1 MSGENQQVNT
11 SNTSSGRFGSVTLS
25 EINQAINQAISQSGL
40 GLTGPQLTP
49 TKLFIQITK
58 LHYSKMTS
66 GTNMKWVMDD
76 VCRTRGCLVQY
87 GQSLEKE
94 TEAETETTKNPKW
107 LVALYDVVISL
118 GIISAL
124 KHSGQEVEP
133 EVIGALVQKTTQSW
147 NEMVELTNT
156 LDSSR

>member
-11 SNTSSGRFGSVTLS
+11 SNTSSDRFGSVTLS
-25 EINQAINQAISQSGL
+25 EINQAINQAISLSGL
-40 GLTGPQLTP
+40 GLAGPQLTP
-49 TKLFIQITK
+49 TELFIQITK
-58 LHYSKMTS
+58 LHNSKMT
-66 GTNMKWVMDD
+66 GDANMKWVMDD

-94 TEAETETTKNPKW
+94 TVKVTDPAQNPKW
-107 LVALYDVVISL
+107 LVALYDAVISL
-118 GIISAL
+118 GIISAM
-124 KHSGQEVEP
+124 KHSGQEVDP
-133 EVIGALVQKTTQSW
+133 EVLQTLVQKTTQSW

>member
-1 MSGENQQVNT
+1 MSGENQQI
-11 SNTSSGRFGSVTLS
+11 NTSSTSSDRFGSVTLS
-25 EINQAINQAISQSGL
+25 EINQAINQAIRLSGL
-40 GLTGPQLTP
+40 GLAGPQLTP
-49 TKLFIQITK
+49 TELFIQITK
-58 LHYSKMTS
+58 LHNSKMT
-66 GTNMKWVMDD
+66 GEANMKWVLDD

-94 TEAETETTKNPKW
+94 TDPAQNPKW
-107 LVALYDVVISL
+107 LVALYDAVISL

-124 KHSGQEVEP
+124 RHSGGEVDP
-133 EVIGALVQKTTQSW
+133 EVLQTLVQKTTQSW